1 MPTYMMLLYEEPDVF
16 ERMSPEELQRAIE
29 RYRAWGQSLQ
39 ESGHYVESD
48 KLTDGEGR
56 VLRKPEGGEV
66 RVQDGPYAE
75 TKEVIGG
82 YYSVRA
88 ESYDEAVE
96 LASGSPHLEYGGT
109 IEVREIDTLGAP
121 PDED

>member
-1 MPTYMMLLYEEPDVF
+1 MPTYMMLLYEEPDIF

-29 RYRAWGQSLQ
+29 RYRAWSESLQ
-39 ESGHYVESD
+39 DSGHYVASD

-56 VLRKPEGGEV
+56 VLRKPGGGTV
-66 RVQDGPYAE
+66 RVVDGPYAE

-88 ESYDEAVE
+88 ASYDEAVE
-96 LASGSPHLEYGGT
+96 IARDSPHLDYGGT
-109 IEVREIDTLGAP
+109 VEIREIDTMGAP
-121 PDED
+121 PEEG